1 MTMTLMLGIGVAVL
15 SSVAIETIS
24 RSNSDAVVVAF
35 GINGSGGDGH
45 VIRADVVGPVAV
57 DQRSA
62 SPLDRATW
70 NTLSSV
76 HDVGLNTG
84 LLTVDVVVFF
94 RVGEVVGHFEVEVL
108 DDVAI
113 SGAVG
118 VAEGCHDTTN
128 VFLLVDDT

>member
-1 MTMTLMLGIGVAVL
+1 MTLELGISVAVL
-15 SSVAIETIS
+15 STVAVVAIS
-24 RSNSDAVVVAF
+24 RSDGDVVFAVC
-35 GINGSGGDGH
+35 GIDGSGGDGH

-84 LLTVDVVVFF
+84 LLTVDLVVFL
-94 RVGEVVGHFEVEVL
+94 RVGEVVGHWEVEVL

-118 VAEGCHDTTN
+118 VAEGCHDTTD
-128 VFLLVDDT
+128 LLILVDET